1 MNTKTK
7 HAMTSWTRINGSK
20 PNSDA
25 QLKKLA
31 TVQEVRQLLATDGT
45 LTTRAVM
52 ERCGIT
58 VYRTAWAY
66 LRDAKLPEVTA

>member
-20 PNSDA
+20 PNTDA
-25 QLKKLA
+25 QLKKIGL
-31 TVQEVRQLLATDGT
+31 VREIRSLLATDGT
-45 LTTRAVM
+45 LTATAIAKRYGM
-52 ERCGIT
+52 

-66 LRDAKLPEVTA
+66 LRDAKVETI